1 MDGSCCWSQGR
12 ESASTPNNKIFKI
25 IKLIIDIDIF
35 GEAIDIFGEAIC
47 TIDNLPGADISG
59 EEIIDERNADAGSI
73 EWGLQVPL
81 RDADG

>member
-1 MDGSCCWSQGR
+1 MDRSCCWSQGR

-25 IKLIIDIDIF
+25 IDIF
-35 GEAIDIFGEAIC
+35 GDDVC
-47 TIDNLPGADISG
+47 TIDDLPGANISG

-73 EWGLQVPL
+73 EWGPQVPL

>member
-1 MDGSCCWSQGR
+1 MDRSCCWSQGR
-12 ESASTPNNKIFKI
+12 ESASTPNNNIFKI

-35 GEAIDIFGEAIC
+35 GEAIC
-47 TIDNLPGADISG
+47 TIDDLPGANISG

-73 EWGLQVPL
+73 EWGPQVPL